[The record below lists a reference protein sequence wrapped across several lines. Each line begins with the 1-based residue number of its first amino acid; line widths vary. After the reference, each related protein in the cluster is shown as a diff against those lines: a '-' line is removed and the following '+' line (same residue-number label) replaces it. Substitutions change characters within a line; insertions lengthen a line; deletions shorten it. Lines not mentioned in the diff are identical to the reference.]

1 MLGVSVLGSLPAGAA
16 AAAAAA
22 APAATTTTQPHLPA
36 VTTLG
41 QELLV
46 PGGAPKLPA
55 ACNRSWTTKAWPP
68 HVDAGVTT
76 HALRASDLP
85 AGLHEHPPSF
95 ATNTPNLNELAV
107 GWPHAAFTEVF
118 FSEGSGTGPGS
129 TVDEIVGRAASAD
142 AATSSYRADRDE
154 LFGSCQQYYPGPP
167 LPRYALA
174 HNVPDLFAYETVDD
188 TRGFS
193 TAVVTVVGHRGRFVF
208 DLSVGTYG
216 YSTEVSAPTVAAP
229 APPQVNTV
237 LDAALARLGGH

>member
-1 MLGVSVLGSLPAGAA
+1 MNL
-16 AAAAAA
+16 
-22 APAATTTTQPHLPA
+22 QD
-36 VTTLG
+36 
-41 QELLV
+41 ELQI

-68 HVDAGVTT
+68 HVDAGLKT

-85 AGLHEHPPSF
+85 AGLHVHPPGF

-107 GWPHAAFTEVF
+107 GWPHADFDEFF

-129 TVDEIVGRAASAD
+129 TVTEILGRAASAA
-142 AATSSYRADRDE
+142 AATSTYRADRDE

-167 LPRYALA
+167 LPRYTLA
-174 HNVPDLFAYETVDD
+174 ENARDAFAYETVNE

-193 TAVVTVVGHRGRFVF
+193 TAIVTVVGHRGRFVF

-216 YSTEVSAPTVAAP
+216 YSTEVTAPPVAAP
-229 APPQVNTV
+229 APAEISTV
-237 LDAALARLGGH
+237 LEVALARLSSH